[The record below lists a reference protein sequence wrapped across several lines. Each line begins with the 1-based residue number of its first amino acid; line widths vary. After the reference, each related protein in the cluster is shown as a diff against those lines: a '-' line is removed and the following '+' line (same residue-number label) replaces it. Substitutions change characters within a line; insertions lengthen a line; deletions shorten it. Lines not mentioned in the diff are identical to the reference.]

1 MPYLTGPI
9 GPDGAV
15 VDVLVGVPA
24 VRAGLLRKA
33 GFPVPAAV
41 PVRALV
47 DTGASLSG
55 FAPRV
60 FRELDLRPLDRI
72 SINTPSTRP
81 DEPHP
86 CDRYLVALA
95 FVAGGR
101 PHPFPEVE
109 VIETDCW
116 PPEFAI
122 EALIGRDI
130 LNWCNFWY
138 VGIDRTF
145 NLSFA

>member
-9 GPDGAV
+9 GPEGAV
-15 VDVLVGVPA
+15 IDVLVGVPT
-24 VRAGLLRKA
+24 VRAELLRKNN
-33 GFPVPAAV
+33 FPVPTAV

-47 DTGASLSG
+47 DTGASISG

-60 FRELDLRPLDRI
+60 FRELDLRPLDQT
-72 SINTPSTRP
+72 SIYTPSTQP
-81 DEPHP
+81 GSPHP
-86 CDRYLVALA
+86 CNQYLVALA

-101 PHPFPEVE
+101 HHPFPETH

-116 PPEFAI
+116 PSEEGI

-138 VGIDRTF
+138 VGIERTF
-145 NLSFA
+145 NISFA

>member
-9 GPDGAV
+9 GLEGAV
-15 VDVLVGVPA
+15 IDVLVGVPS
-24 VRAGLLRKA
+24 VRARLLRKA
-33 GFPVPAAV
+33 GFAVPTAV
-41 PVRALV
+41 PVRALI
-47 DTGASLSG
+47 DTGASVSG

-72 SINTPSTRP
+72 VINTPSTRP

-86 CDRYLVALA
+86 CDQYLVAPA
-95 FVAGGR
+95 FVSGGR
-101 PHPFPEVE
+101 PYPFPEIH

-116 PPEFAI
+116 PPEFTI